1 MTRAPRITAVQAAVA
16 ALKADLEAYEGLMAP
31 DEYAVVVDLIGRIID
46 RERRRTAR
54 WERRKS

>member
-31 DEYAVVVDLIGRIID
+31 DEYAVVVDLIGR
-46 RERRRTAR
+46 RRTAR